1 MAWLSGHHVVGDYGD
16 AAYDAVDDDADDDDD
31 DAGGD
36 DADDDDIA

>member
-16 AAYDAVDDDADDDDD
+16 AAYDAVDDDADDIDD
-31 DAGGD
+31 DAAD